1 MLYNIIFAQFSG
13 ISKYFASKYRTI
25 PRTIVIKTGP
35 SLVLTFHILSFPENH
50 GKVFLI
56 SPGNCSHKIPLLL
69 PQFSTKKNSRKVLDF
84 SDFFFFFPIRMG
96 QQQSKD
102 ELLYQQVGYGNTE
115 GIKTLSREGAGLEVK
130 RKWKSK
136 VKKFGFRYVHSLN
149 LW

>member
-84 SDFFFFFPIRMG
+84 SDFFFFFPDQNGATTVQGRA
-96 QQQSKD
+96 S
-102 ELLYQQVGYGNTE
+102 
-115 GIKTLSREGAGLEVK
+115 LSASR
-130 RKWKSK
+130 
-136 VKKFGFRYVHSLN
+136 
-149 LW
+149 LWQHRRNQNPL